1 MREQLKFLE
10 GIDRVHTKRKQEQER
25 EKLLKAAK
33 VNISTIGV
41 YLLLVYAYCLCMLI
55 VQCAYFRCM
64 LNVGVCLLSSVL
76 IFSGVCLY
84 SLISEQV
91 KIR

>member
-33 VNISTIGV
+33 VIMYCMCSSLVCVLIISIYV
-41 YLLLVYAYCLCMLI
+41 YYIVHAYVSCMLI
-55 VQCAYFRCM
+55 H
-64 LNVGVCLLSSVL
+64 VGAP
-76 IFSGVCLY
+76 
-84 SLISEQV
+84 
-91 KIR
+91 

>member
-41 YLLLVYAYCLCMLI
+41 
-55 VQCAYFRCM
+55 
-64 LNVGVCLLSSVL
+64 CLLSSVL
-76 IFSGVCLY
+76 IFGVCLLLVY
-84 SLISEQV
+84 AYCPVCLFLV
-91 KIR
+91 VYAYTL

>member
-33 VNISTIGV
+33 VNINYWCTLIVGV
-41 YLLLVYAYCLCMLI
+41 WLFLVYAYCLCMLNVGVYLI
-55 VQCAYFRCM
+55 LMYAYFQCM
-64 LNVGVCLLSSVL
+64 FNVGVCL
-76 IFSGVCLY
+76 C

>member
-33 VNISTIGV
+33 VSYMPYIGIC
-41 YLLLVYAYCLCMLI
+41 LLLYTDICLFMCALNFRANQNQMILI
-55 VQCAYFRCM
+55 
-64 LNVGVCLLSSVL
+64 
-76 IFSGVCLY
+76 
-84 SLISEQV
+84 
-91 KIR
+91 